1 MRLATAAESLNEGR
15 ILTEQHQQI
24 CNRIL
29 QVRPAT
35 RGRCGTVSEAEIDD
49 LYGVRVS
56 YRRRVR
62 IALSKTRSAAL
73 SGARTGVEWHIQT
86 LNSIRFTA
94 WGLRWRC

>member
-49 LYGVRVS
+49 L
-56 YRRRVR
+56 
-62 IALSKTRSAAL
+62 
-73 SGARTGVEWHIQT
+73 
-86 LNSIRFTA
+86 
-94 WGLRWRC
+94 